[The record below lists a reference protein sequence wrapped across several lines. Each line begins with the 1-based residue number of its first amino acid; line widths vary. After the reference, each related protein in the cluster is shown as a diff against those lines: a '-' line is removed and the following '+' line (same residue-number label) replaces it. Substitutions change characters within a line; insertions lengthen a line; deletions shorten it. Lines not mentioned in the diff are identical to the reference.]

1 MRSKIFAVAAVLG
14 LAAYLFWPRKNDLRH
29 DVPSDVQTCKKH
41 MTAIYKGWVAL
52 ERQAGQLPRGPGPAM
67 IAGLIADG
75 IWENTDAYRKMLTC
89 PGPGAHALPQV
100 IDFTQTDSLGNES
113 SAYACRNQEDYPLA
127 QFPAG
132 GANNE
137 PILAC
142 DNANGMNH
150 DGVMNVLYT
159 DGSITT
165 LHLDQEIERGRLP
178 AETTTIIVG
187 KESPIEDLAKLR

>member
-1 MRSKIFAVAAVLG
+1 MGSKIFAVAAVLG

-29 DVPSDVQTCKKH
+29 DVPSDVQTCKKN
-41 MTAIYKGWVAL
+41 MAAIYKGWVAL
-52 ERQAGQLPRGPGPAM
+52 KKQTGQLPQGPGPVM
-67 IAGLIADG
+67 IAGLIANG
-75 IWENTDAYRKMLTC
+75 IWEDTDAYREMMTC
-89 PGPGAHALPQV
+89 PGPDAHALPQA
-100 IDFTQTDSLGNES
+100 IDFTQTASLSNAS
-113 SAYACRNQEDYPLA
+113 SAYACRNQKDYPLA
-127 QFPAG
+127 RFPAG

-178 AETTTIIVG
+178 AGTTTFVVG
-187 KESPIEDLAKLR
+187 KESPIEDLRKLR